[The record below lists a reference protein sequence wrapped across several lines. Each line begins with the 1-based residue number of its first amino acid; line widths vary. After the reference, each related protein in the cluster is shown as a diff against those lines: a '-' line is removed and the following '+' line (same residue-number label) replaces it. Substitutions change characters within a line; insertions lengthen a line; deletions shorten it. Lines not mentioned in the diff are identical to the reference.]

1 MKEKKTIN
9 IYILIIFNTE
19 TLRHIIIKD
28 RTLSALIDIVF
39 RNDLSSQK
47 EAKKIHRGDRRRRTA
62 RTVFHKWL
70 LPLYK

>member
-1 MKEKKTIN
+1 MKEKTIK

-28 RTLSALIDIVF
+28 RTLSALIDIVV

-47 EAKKIHRGDRRRRTA
+47 EAGKNTSRGSAEENNEDS
-62 RTVFHKWL
+62 VS
-70 LPLYK
+70 